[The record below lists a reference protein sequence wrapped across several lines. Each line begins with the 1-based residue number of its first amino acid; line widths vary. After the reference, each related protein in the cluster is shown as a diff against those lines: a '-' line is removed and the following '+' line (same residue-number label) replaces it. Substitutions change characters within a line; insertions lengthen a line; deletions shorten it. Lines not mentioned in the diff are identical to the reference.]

1 MSNTLQETQDISEI
15 VNRGLKKRYRSE
27 FMFRFY
33 GVVSIL
39 FAVVFL
45 LVFFSSIISKGYSA
59 FTQGELNMKI
69 YLNEEVIDPDQLR
82 DEEEIRYANF
92 DKLVLDSLKTY
103 FPEVSS

>member
-1 MSNTLQETQDISEI
+1 
-15 VNRGLKKRYRSE
+15 
-27 FMFRFY
+27 MFRFY

-103 FPEVSS
+103 FPEVSSRKERKN

>member
-45 LVFFSSIISKGYSA
+45 LVFSLAASSAKV
-59 FTQGELNMKI
+59 TVPL
-69 YLNEEVIDPDQLR
+69 
-82 DEEEIRYANF
+82 
-92 DKLVLDSLKTY
+92 LK
-103 FPEVSS
+103 VS